1 MSEEKKLKQKSIR
14 VTLSEKEGS
23 IIIQALDSYVKT
35 MNEDNYVHGIPI
47 EEKRIEIIEKLVDK
61 IASKF

>member
-1 MSEEKKLKQKSIR
+1 MKRKSIR
-14 VTLSEKEGS
+14 ITLSEKEAS
-23 IIIQALDSYVKT
+23 IIMQALDNYMKT
-35 MNEDNYVHGIPI
+35 MNEDNYVHGVPI

>member
-35 MNEDNYVHGIPI
+35 MNEANYVHGIPI